1 MSMSHKLKSY
11 DIIYSLHLLVKNR
24 FLKTPFLSLTTLN
37 LSYFYFV
44 NIMPIDC
51 RKNSLDESLFKFS
64 IPSSLESVRVRA
76 LSDTIQKQ
84 LCDNV

>member
-1 MSMSHKLKSY
+1 
-11 DIIYSLHLLVKNR
+11 
-24 FLKTPFLSLTTLN
+24 
-37 LSYFYFV
+37 
-44 NIMPIDC
+44 MPIDC